1 MDKIDKLIQDLGLD
15 KHIPYEIQQDEIML
29 GIFKKG
35 LESIMQGELAIKL
48 GYGNGDRTAKNTAN
62 KRNGSYSRK
71 LDTSAGRIE
80 DLAVPRDRNGEFQ
93 TKLFGERETKMDRV
107 EQLIIGM
114 YAKGTSTKDI
124 SDLLNSLYNFTLNR
138 QTVSNV
144 VKQINDEFKGWI
156 KRPLLTEYAFLF
168 IDALHQKIRRDTV
181 DNEAIYV
188 VVGVTMAGQREFIGL
203 YNLGAAES
211 SSSWPKL
218 NRNTSRS

>member
-1 MDKIDKLIQDLGLD
+1 M
-15 KHIPYEIQQDEIML
+15 
-29 GIFKKG
+29 
-35 LESIMQGELAIKL
+35 
-48 GYGNGDRTAKNTAN
+48 
-62 KRNGSYSRK
+62 
-71 LDTSAGRIE
+71 
-80 DLAVPRDRNGEFQ
+80 PRDRNGEFQ